1 MSEGCGIVGVVP
13 TAKAL
18 SDWLVQFDT
27 AASVVDT
34 CDIVRHEVD
43 CQLYGSM
50 FRTHC
55 NDPLTDVMI
64 ALSIPTDCRTYI
76 EKQLYDAVDA
86 LLQSTVG
93 APQWNHIYVVEW
105 ISQGTGVIKWWPDPP
120 VRHAIAPTH
129 NSGWGHA

>member
-1 MSEGCGIVGVVP
+1 
-13 TAKAL
+13 
-18 SDWLVQFDT
+18 
-27 AASVVDT
+27 
-34 CDIVRHEVD
+34 
-43 CQLYGSM
+43 
-50 FRTHC
+50 
-55 NDPLTDVMI
+55 MI
-64 ALSIPTDCRTYI
+64 ALSIPTDYRTYI

-93 APQWNHIYVVEW
+93 APQWNYTYVVEW